1 MGDPKR
7 QRKKYETPRYPWSAA
22 VLDAD
27 LRLLGAYGLRNKR
40 ELRRHRYMLSKYR
53 ALARVLLGRPA
64 HERVKLEKELLGKL
78 ASLNVVLDGA
88 SLDDVLD
95 LTVNAVL
102 ERRLQTLVFKLGK
115 AKTPQQARQLIAHGH
130 IAVKGRRVTSPSYL
144 VKRTEEATIDY
155 AETSSFKD
163 DDSEVAAVTHTTRS
177 EG

>member
-27 LRLLGAYGLRNKR
+27 LRLLGEYGLRNKR
-40 ELRRHRYMLSKYR
+40 ELRRHRYMLSKNR

-64 HERVKLEKELLGKL
+64 DERAKLEQELLGKL
-78 ASLNVVLDGA
+78 ASLKIVMAGA
-88 SLDDVLD
+88 TLDDVLD

-115 AKTPQQARQLIAHGH
+115 AKTPQQARQLITHGH

-144 VKRTEEATIDY
+144 VKRTEEERIDY
-155 AETSSFKD
+155 AETSPFKH
-163 DDSEVAAVTHTTRS
+163 DDSEVAAVTYTASS

>member
-27 LRLLGAYGLRNKR
+27 LRLLGEYGLRNKR
-40 ELRRHRYMLSKYR
+40 ELRRHRFMLSKYR
-53 ALARVLLGRPA
+53 ALARLLLGRPA
-64 HERVKLEKELLGKL
+64 DERAKLEQELLGKL
-78 ASLNVVLDGA
+78 TSLKIVMAGA
-88 SLDDVLD
+88 TLDDVLD

-115 AKTPQQARQLIAHGH
+115 AKTPQQARQLITHGH

-144 VKRTEEATIDY
+144 VKRTEEERIDY
-155 AETSSFKD
+155 AETSPFKH
-163 DDSEVAAVTHTTRS
+163 DDSEVAAVTYTASS